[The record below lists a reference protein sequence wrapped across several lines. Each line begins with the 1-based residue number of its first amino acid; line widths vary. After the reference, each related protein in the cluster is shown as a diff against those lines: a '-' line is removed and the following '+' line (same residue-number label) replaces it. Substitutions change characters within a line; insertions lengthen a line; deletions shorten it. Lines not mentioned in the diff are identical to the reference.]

1 LPPHIQQRALEDFG
15 SHLSFL
21 AIDAQKYKLISNRQ
35 NSPQLAF
42 DVFRFSPIIQELF
55 NPLRKLRLN
64 SLVIS
69 QGVALILFDFCLIS
83 EAQPHSSNSNLHPI
97 F

>member
-1 LPPHIQQRALEDFG
+1 LLNSKYANYLPPHIQQRALEDFG

-42 DVFRFSPIIQELF
+42 DAPI
-55 NPLRKLRLN
+55 P
-64 SLVIS
+64 
-69 QGVALILFDFCLIS
+69 
-83 EAQPHSSNSNLHPI
+83 PSSAI
-97 F
+97 FQITF